1 MRFTLKNTRLALRN
15 STTRIPFRYGNAC
28 MTACPQAILEAVI
41 ETESGRLQSGYS
53 GDCLPPGW
61 FDKDPRKDY
70 AQQIEE
76 MLAAADLAQG
86 ALSEEAAR
94 PVTLF
99 DAWQATYDRMMSAAA
114 ERGWQPLLSSFGLS
128 LVERAVMDAVCRAA
142 EASFAQAVRTN
153 LFALRPGDVHAEL
166 AGLEPA
172 NWLPRQPLER
182 VFVRHT
188 VGLSDP
194 LTIGEIPSAE
204 RLGDG
209 FPHALEEY
217 VQQNGTRYFKLK
229 VSNRLEHDRDR
240 LLRFAAVV
248 ERRLRDDYRLTLDGN
263 EQYSRAEEFDDLI
276 EVLRG
281 TAALQTLWRN
291 TLVIEQPLARSIS
304 LDSRHTAGIRALA
317 QQKPVII
324 DESDD
329 SLAAYPQAL
338 ELGYRGVSTKNCK
351 GPIKSLLNAGLTWLR
366 NDRGRRNDY
375 LMTAEDLCTVGIVPL
390 QSDLCLVASL
400 GLEHV
405 ERNGHH
411 YHRGLSYLPSTEQQQ
426 ALEAHGDLYEFRNGV
441 VCPAV
446 RDGRFETATL
456 QCPGYG
462 FAALPDLGAMTPA
475 ADWKFES
482 LGL

>member
-1 MRFTLKNTRLALRN
+1 
-15 STTRIPFRYGNAC
+15 
-28 MTACPQAILEAVI
+28 
-41 ETESGRLQSGYS
+41 
-53 GDCLPPGW
+53 
-61 FDKDPRKDY
+61 
-70 AQQIEE
+70 
-76 MLAAADLAQG
+76 
-86 ALSEEAAR
+86 
-94 PVTLF
+94 
-99 DAWQATYDRMMSAAA
+99 
-114 ERGWQPLLSSFGLS
+114 
-128 LVERAVMDAVCRAA
+128 
-142 EASFAQAVRTN
+142 
-153 LFALRPGDVHAEL
+153 
-166 AGLEPA
+166 
-172 NWLPRQPLER
+172 
-182 VFVRHT
+182 
-188 VGLSDP
+188 
-194 LTIGEIPSAE
+194 
-204 RLGDG
+204 
-209 FPHALEEY
+209 
-217 VQQNGTRYFKLK
+217 
-229 VSNRLEHDRDR
+229 
-240 LLRFAAVV
+240 
-248 ERRLRDDYRLTLDGN
+248 LRDDYRLTLDGN

-405 ERNGHH
+405 ERHGHH